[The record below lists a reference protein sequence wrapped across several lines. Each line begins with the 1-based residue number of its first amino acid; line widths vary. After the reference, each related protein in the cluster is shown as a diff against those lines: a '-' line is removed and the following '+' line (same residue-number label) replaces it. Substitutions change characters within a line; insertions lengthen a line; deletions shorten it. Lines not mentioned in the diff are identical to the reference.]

1 MTTYV
6 RARHSRR
13 HKARYDFSAG
23 SESFLFP
30 APHTAGQAPTQG
42 PEQLHLGICAKHCA
56 WPLLQGPLPPTPPP
70 PPLTT
75 TFRQVRCSALLSS
88 FLPITRIDCSLPITL
103 TQALMT
109 SRLNYSTPLLAAF
122 LASQIYAA

>member
-1 MTTYV
+1 MSGLDTHVGIKHVMIFLQDLSLFCFLLHTLL
-6 RARHSRR
+6 ARHPLRAQS
-13 HKARYDFSAG
+13 SCIWG
-23 SESFLFP
+23 SVPSTVP
-30 APHTAGQAPTQG
+30 GPYCRAPV
-42 PEQLHLGICAKHCA
+42 
-56 WPLLQGPLPPTPPP
+56 PPHPPP
-70 PPLTT
+70 PPLTP